1 MYKEKMELRKQGA
14 LLIDG
19 NSLFFKAFYGT
30 YARLLEGKE
39 RAFKTNEPINALRT
53 FSYMIL
59 NLVKKFDCE
68 YTIVAFDKGSNTFR
82 HDFDFYK
89 GNRKKQPD
97 ELFQQFPLVKEFL
110 RHMGITTLEMD
121 ELEADDIIGIYS
133 NIASQQNFDV
143 NVITTDRDL
152 LQLVDENTKVFLY
165 KGGKEGLK
173 EYNMSNFVELNQV
186 QPHQIPDLKA
196 LMGDSSDN
204 IKGVSGIGPKTAIK
218 IINDF
223 LTIENIL
230 DSVNENSHK
239 NILKIHDERENV
251 LIYKK
256 LTQIVR
262 DPLFV
267 DGYEFKIEQIKR
279 TEIKKNDLITYLN
292 QKSVFNVAKKIDKD
306 F

>member
-1 MYKEKMELRKQGA
+1 MEIKKDGA

-19 NSLFFKAFYGT
+19 NSLIFKAFYGT
-30 YARLLEGKE
+30 YSRLLEGKE
-39 RAFKTNEPINALRT
+39 RAHQTNEPINALRT

-59 NLVKKFDCE
+59 NLIKKFDYE

-110 RHMGITTLEMD
+110 RHMGIKTLEMD

-133 NIASQQNFDV
+133 NIASQNNFDV

-165 KGGKEGLK
+165 KGGKEGLQ
-173 EYNMSNFVELNQV
+173 EYNNDNFMDLLQV
-186 QPHQIPDLKA
+186 FPHQIPDLKA

-204 IKGVSGIGPKTAIK
+204 IKGVPGIGPKTAIK

-223 LTIENIL
+223 STIENIL
-230 DSVNENSHK
+230 DSIDDNSHK
-239 NILKIHDERENV
+239 NLLKIHEEKDNV
-251 LIYKK
+251 LTYKK
-256 LTQIVR
+256 LTQIIR

-267 DGYEFKIEQIKR
+267 DGTEFKIEQIKR
-279 TEIKKNDLITYLN
+279 TEIKKTDLITFLN
-292 QKSVFNVAKKIDKD
+292 QKSVFNVAEKIKKD